1 MASVKKM
8 QEEAMASIDT
18 AKALVDKVLTIME
31 INIVDPSIALTF
43 SANPIGFLIQL
54 LKHLGVTREEIELW
68 LTNFLVYIIPVLE
81 ISVKAILLTNLKNMI
96 SCSVDPRI
104 PEKYRKRHRAPTDY
118 NTSQE
123 YGIDINIESI
133 DFMDKLSI
141 NPLGEF
147 GSSWYF
153 GLEGIEDS
161 YKFARADDMDAFLWF
176 VIHKGKFPNSAKVSD
191 VHTLADNMHSLV
203 SRPVSV
209 APSDATLLSPLEI
222 MYGDNNPSSILLGN
236 TFTYDDGHIVS
247 MCIDNKTDE
256 ANNVVHSTIVPVSD
270 DWTSVNWYARRADQL
285 GKNLGFGWGVNK
297 KNGNTKYK
305 GKGRDFGKER
315 GLCNIQYLDQASSD
329 APLTGLV
336 NNKLRFTILPKPYV
350 HTPILLKGEAPW
362 QFKKMLF
369 DDKGNFDAN
378 GKFTF
383 AEGTVSE
390 SDGGDEIIFTT
401 PHAEAKLNV
410 KSREVT
416 VEKPEELA
424 KDLMECYPGLTVFEF
439 NYDYVMS
446 IKLFDA
452 KVLAHSL
459 MESVLNMNMGLSVG
473 LGMRHQEGTETIKE
487 IIKNILETD
496 DSEINDCYY
505 AFDNTKYDSLLRKA
519 EEKRARQERF
529 GNVTHETGL
538 FDSVNDILNEYDAN
552 AELNEQVD
560 VLHRAITQA
569 AVTVSEGVEES
580 DKFDVEFNFIFDLI
594 EALTTAIVNSILSPK
609 VLMLLE
615 VNQKIMG
622 GTWEKFTLKDL
633 IQALR
638 AIIVAIVKE
647 IRDMVIQ
654 ELLKLVL
661 KALEPII
668 QMLASILL
676 REQLENYSDAILEII
691 RNRPFIWFR
700 FSNKYEDTKLD
711 TVDYADI
718 DTSHNKEGEQPST
731 NKC

>member
-18 AKALVDKVLTIME
+18 AKALVDKVLAIME
-31 INIVDPSIALTF
+31 IIIVDPSIALTF
-43 SANPIGFLIQL
+43 PGNPIGFLIQL
-54 LKHLGVTREEIELW
+54 LKHLGVTRKEIELW

-81 ISVKAILLTNLKNMI
+81 TAVKAILLTNLKNMI

-141 NPLGEF
+141 NPLGKF
-147 GSSWYF
+147 GSDWYF

-191 VHTLADNMHSLV
+191 VHTLADNMHSMV
-203 SRPVSV
+203 SQPASV
-209 APSDATLLSPLEI
+209 TPSDATLLSPLEV

-236 TFTYDDGHIVS
+236 TFTYEDGHIVS

-256 ANNVVHSTIVPVSD
+256 ANNIVHSTIVPVSD
-270 DWTSVNWYARRADQL
+270 DWTSVNWYARRTDQL
-285 GKNLGFGWGVNK
+285 GKNIGFGWEVNQ

-336 NNKLRFTILPKPYV
+336 NNKLRFTILPRPYV

-401 PHAEAKLNV
+401 PHAETKLNV

-416 VEKPEELA
+416 VDNPEELA

-529 GNVTHETGL
+529 CNVTHETGL

-552 AELNEQVD
+552 AELHEQVD

-594 EALTTAIVNSILSPK
+594 EALTTAIVNGILSPK

-691 RNRPFIWFR
+691 RNCPFIWFR

>member
-18 AKALVDKVLTIME
+18 AKALIDKVLTIME
-31 INIVDPSIALTF
+31 IIIVDPSIALTF
-43 SANPIGFLIQL
+43 SSKPIGFLIQL

-68 LTNFLVYIIPVLE
+68 LTNFLIYIIPTLE

-104 PEKYRKRHRAPTDY
+104 PEKYRKQHKEIKNY

-141 NPLGEF
+141 NPLGKF
-147 GSSWYF
+147 GSNWYF
-153 GLEGIEDS
+153 GLEGVDDS

-176 VIHKGKFPNSAKVSD
+176 VIHKGKFPNSSSISKLSEIGGT
-191 VHTLADNMHSLV
+191 HGT
-203 SRPVSV
+203 
-209 APSDATLLSPLEI
+209 PSAIVTPTDGNGSLLSTVDVLFNKDES
-222 MYGDNNPSSILLGN
+222 SSILLGN
-236 TFTYDDGHIVS
+236 TFNYSNGHVIS
-247 MCIDNKTDE
+247 MCIDRKLGDSGN
-256 ANNVVHSTIVPVSD
+256 TIHNTLVPVSD
-270 DWTSVNWYARRADQL
+270 DWSSVNWYARRADQL
-285 GKNLGFGWGVNK
+285 GKNIGFGWCVNQK
-297 KNGNTKYK
+297 TSNTKYK
-305 GKGRDFGKER
+305 GKGRDFSKEK
-315 GLCNIQYLDQASSD
+315 GLCNLQYINQSSSD

-336 NNKLRFTILPKPYV
+336 NNKFRFTILPKPLV
-350 HTPILLKGEAPW
+350 HIPNLAKGEPPW
-362 QFKKMLF
+362 RFKKMLF
-369 DDKGNFDAN
+369 NDKGEYDPN
-378 GKFTF
+378 GKYTLIG
-383 AEGTVSE
+383 EDNNSLKYL
-390 SDGGDEIIFTT
+390 GGIVEIDPKSGDVAVTDKDEVI
-401 PHAEAKLNV
+401 KN
-410 KSREVT
+410 
-416 VEKPEELA
+416 
-424 KDLMECYPGLTVFEF
+424 LMECYPGLTVFEF

-473 LGMRHQEGTETIKE
+473 LGVRHQEGTETIKE
-487 IIKNILETD
+487 IIKNILESD

-505 AFDNTKYDSLLRKA
+505 TFDNSKYDALLRKA

-529 GNVTHETGL
+529 GNVTYETGL
-538 FDSVNDILNEYDAN
+538 FTKVENILNEYDAN
-552 AELNEQVD
+552 AELHEQVD

-569 AVTVSEGVEES
+569 SVTVSEGVPNS

-594 EALTTAIVNSILSPK
+594 EALTTAIVNGILSPK

-615 VNQKIMG
+615 INQKIMG
-622 GTWEKFTLKDL
+622 GTWEKFTMKDL
-633 IQALR
+633 LEALR
-638 AIIVAIVKE
+638 VIIMAIVKE

-668 QMLASILL
+668 QTLGSILL
-676 REQLENYSDAILEII
+676 REQLENYSDAILEIV
-691 RNRPFIWFR
+691 RNCPFIWFS
-700 FSNKYEDTKLD
+700 FGNQDQETKLD

-718 DTSHNKEGEQPST
+718 DVSNTKEGEQPST
-731 NKC
+731 NNC